1 MPVYTTSAIVLR
13 RINFGET
20 DRIITLF
27 SREHGKLGAI
37 AKGARKGLS
46 RLSAATE
53 LLAYGRYQLAEGRTL
68 DVLSQVEIKE
78 SFPRIHS
85 DLSKIA
91 HSTYLAELVDK
102 MVEERDPNPNIFDLL
117 LSTLY
122 LMERPNDPE
131 KITHMFELQFMK
143 ALGYEPILDKCL
155 RCGAPQ
161 NDVAELYFSP
171 SLGGLVCRVCGP
183 LPEDSIPVTGE
194 AVRAMQELISAD
206 ARQVEAMQIPPAAM
220 SQISRIMRWYIRYRA
235 ERELKS
241 REFLDSL
248 KLEDKGG

>member
-13 RINFGET
+13 RMNFGET
-20 DRIITLF
+20 DRIVTLY
-27 SREHGKLGAI
+27 SREYGKLGAI

-46 RLSAATE
+46 RFAAATE
-53 LLAYGRYQLAEGRTL
+53 LLAYGRYQLATGRTL

-78 SFPRIHS
+78 SFPSIHTN
-85 DLSKIA
+85 LSKVA
-91 HSTYLAELVDK
+91 HATYLAELVDK
-102 MVEERDPNPNIFDLL
+102 MLEERDPNPNIFDLL

-131 KITHMFELQFMK
+131 KITLMFELQFMK
-143 ALGYEPILDKCL
+143 ALGYEPILDRCL

-161 NDVAELYFSP
+161 NNSTELFFSP

-183 LPEDSIPVTGE
+183 LPEDAIPITGP

-206 ARQVEAMQIPPAAM
+206 ARAVERMEIPPATI
-220 SQISRIMRWYIRYRA
+220 SQISHVMRWYIRYRA
-235 ERELKS
+235 DRDMKS

-248 KLEDKGG
+248 KLG